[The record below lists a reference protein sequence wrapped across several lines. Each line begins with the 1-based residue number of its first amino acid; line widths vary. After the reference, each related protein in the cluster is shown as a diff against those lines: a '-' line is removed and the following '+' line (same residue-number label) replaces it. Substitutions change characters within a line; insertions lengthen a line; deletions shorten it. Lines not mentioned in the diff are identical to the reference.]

1 MHRRLCSLRES
12 APVHGCLDGR
22 RRMKL
27 RKPITGWLL
36 FAWVIGS
43 VAVAQV
49 GPATGRGLLITDVHL
64 DPLADPAIV
73 KQLIASPVAQWG
85 AIFQSSQQKSLSSYG
100 ADTNYRLFSST
111 LTEAAAQ
118 KPFDYVVF
126 TGDALR

>member
-1 MHRRLCSLRES
+1 MNAS
-12 APVHGCLDGR
+12 AIMLPSRVRAGKGDAEHKPVHGCLDGR

-27 RKPITGWLL
+27 RKPIAGWLF
-36 FAWVIGS
+36 FAWVVGS
-43 VAVAQV
+43 VAVAQI

-100 ADTNYRLFSST
+100 TDTNYRLFSST
-111 LTEAAAQ
+111 LAEA
-118 KPFDYVVF
+118 
-126 TGDALR
+126 